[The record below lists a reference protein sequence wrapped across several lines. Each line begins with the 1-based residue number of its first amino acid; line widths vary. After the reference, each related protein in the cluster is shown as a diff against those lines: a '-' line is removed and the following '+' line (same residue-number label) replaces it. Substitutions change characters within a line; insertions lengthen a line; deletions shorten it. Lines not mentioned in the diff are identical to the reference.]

1 MRLVRQ
7 TATESGC
14 IFFTMSER
22 FSPHHTCSIK
32 CNPTPDDLVPQF
44 ADDGSQMSVE
54 ENVEEGQSGLNPNPI
69 AVGHDRLQARAAE
82 SLAGR
87 LPGSSLESDVVD
99 RVLAGDTQAFAA
111 IVQRWQGPLINMA
124 WRYCRDRSRAEEMAQ
139 EALIRAWRGLRQ
151 WRRESSFSTWLFSVA
166 ANVYRTELKRIPSV
180 NISLDQ
186 AAEPSS
192 PFAYD
197 AQLDGTARDEAVR
210 RAVLALP
217 EKYREPTILFYFHE
231 MDLAAAAATMGLPE
245 GTMKARLSRAR
256 ALLRQRFPQLQEQL
270 NEGGSI

>member
-1 MRLVRQ
+1 L
-7 TATESGC
+7 SH
-14 IFFTMSER
+14 S
-22 FSPHHTCSIK
+22 
-32 CNPTPDDLVPQF
+32 
-44 ADDGSQMSVE
+44 SQMSMEEDVE
-54 ENVEEGQSGLNPNPI
+54 EEQSGLNLNPI
-69 AVGHDRLQARAAE
+69 AIGYDRLQARAAE
-82 SLAGR
+82 SLEGR
-87 LPGSSLESDVVD
+87 LPESSLESDVIN

-139 EALIRAWRGLRQ
+139 EALIRVWCGLRQ
-151 WRRESSFSTWLFSVA
+151 WRRESRFSTWLFSVA

-180 NISLDQ
+180 NISLNQVAQ

-192 PFAYD
+192 PFAHD
-197 AQLDGTARDEAVR
+197 AQLDGAARDEAVR

-245 GTMKARLSRAR
+245 GTMKARLSRSR
-256 ALLRQRFPQLQEQL
+256 ALLRQRFPQLQEQW

>member
-1 MRLVRQ
+1 MNL
-7 TATESGC
+7 
-14 IFFTMSER
+14 
-22 FSPHHTCSIK
+22 
-32 CNPTPDDLVPQF
+32 
-44 ADDGSQMSVE
+44 
-54 ENVEEGQSGLNPNPI
+54 NPI
-69 AVGHDRLQARAAE
+69 AVGHDRLLAQTGEPRADRAPE
-82 SLAGR
+82 
-87 LPGSSLESDVVD
+87 PSLESAVVD

-180 NISLDQ
+180 NISLNQ

-192 PFAYD
+192 PFAHD
-197 AQLDGTARDEAVR
+197 AQLDGAARDEAVR

-231 MDLAAAAATMGLPE
+231 MDLTAAAATMGLPE

-256 ALLRQRFPQLQEQL
+256 ALLRQRFPQLQKQW